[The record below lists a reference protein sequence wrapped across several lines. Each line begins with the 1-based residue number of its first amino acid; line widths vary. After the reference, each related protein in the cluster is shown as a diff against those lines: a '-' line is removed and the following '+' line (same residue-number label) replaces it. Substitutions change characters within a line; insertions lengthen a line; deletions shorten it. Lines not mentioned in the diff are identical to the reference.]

1 MVTPGN
7 RGERIHISEIDEYL
21 AKGLIAL
28 GGDVMDLSI
37 SKNGEEGFV
46 TVSYKKSDDSHLRED
61 GIDFELSSCEC
72 SSLELTDV
80 KDYLGKAVHTSSALE
95 FFDFALGYFLSL
107 NCVVQ
112 FTGNAWKI
120 KTTGSSLA

>member
-1 MVTPGN
+1 MDPLGN
-7 RGERIHISEIDEYL
+7 RDERIYISEIDEYL
-21 AKGLIAL
+21 ARGFIAL
-28 GGDVMDLSI
+28 DGKVIELSI
-37 SKNGEEGFV
+37 TKNGEACFV
-46 TVSYKKSDDSHLRED
+46 IVSCKKSDSQLTGD

-95 FFDFALGYFLSL
+95 FFDFALGYFSSL
-107 NCVVQ
+107 NCTVQ

-120 KTTGSSLA
+120 KTNGSSVA